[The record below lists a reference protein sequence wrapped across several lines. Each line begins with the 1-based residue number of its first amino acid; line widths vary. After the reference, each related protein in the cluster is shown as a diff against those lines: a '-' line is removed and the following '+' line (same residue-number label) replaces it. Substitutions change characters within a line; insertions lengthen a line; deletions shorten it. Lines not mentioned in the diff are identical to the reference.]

1 MDLPLRP
8 AHDVLAQPTRARIFA
23 LLGELRRG
31 AGTEEIATTLDL
43 HPNGV
48 RVHLDRLLEA
58 QLVLRDREKGS
69 RGRPRDI
76 WTISPE
82 ARPAGNAPT
91 AYANLG
97 RWLVRVVQDAGTSPA
112 DVEATGTRI
121 GRELGAAPSE
131 GGFEAAL
138 SALGFHPR
146 REVGTEGTTTYV
158 LCNCPY
164 RDAVVADQPRVCGL
178 HRGLTVGLLE
188 TSEPASELMSF
199 VARDPYRAG
208 CTIEIRSPAR
218 PRGAPSSG

>member
-1 MDLPLRP
+1 MDLPFRP
-8 AHDVLAQPTRARIFA
+8 ADDVLAQPTRARIFA

-31 AGTEEIATTLDL
+31 AGTEEIATTLGL

-48 RVHLDRLLEA
+48 RVHLDRLLAA

-69 RGRPRDI
+69 RGRPRDV
-76 WTISPE
+76 WTISPQ
-82 ARPAGNAPT
+82 ARPAGDAPT

-121 GRELGAAPSE
+121 GRDLAAAPSE

-138 SALGFHPR
+138 SALGFQPR
-146 REVGTEGTTTYV
+146 REGTATYE
-158 LCNCPY
+158 LRNCPY
-164 RDAVVADQPRVCGL
+164 RDAVAADQQRVCGL

-188 TSEPASELMSF
+188 TLEPASELASF
-199 VARDPYRAG
+199 VPRDPYRAG
-208 CTIEIRSPAR
+208 CTIELRSSAR
-218 PRGAPSSG
+218 QG